1 MARFTLTPA
10 GVGAPPRLRPVSTS
24 TGIITQGPL
33 ERRAIVRRPRSE
45 SASAT
50 QGSARDSSRN
60 QHGGRTGGPQR
71 GSKPPRR
78 PKRRPERH
86 DDTGRVTRTRHGLLT
101 RRPFR
106 HYRGIT
112 LVWLVVFGVMALQI
126 FSLQVRNRTSLVALS
141 KKQRTH
147 TIALA
152 AERGDLLDRFH
163 VPLAISVREW
173 RLIGDPKT
181 AAADT
186 VNTAELLA
194 PVIGFNPEWIKA
206 RLQRTGRYVVLA
218 RGLDDDMATKIRALK
233 LRAISLEP
241 EQNRIYPSGDLAR
254 SVLGRVNRASG
265 IGETGFE
272 KLYEPNLKGEP
283 GELLV
288 ERNAR
293 GQQIP
298 AGLNRTIPAENGTN
312 IVLTLDSSLTYALE
326 GMTAQAVASTGAKS
340 GMTAIADI
348 SSGDVVALS
357 NMRTNAEGQV
367 FPAEDNSA
375 LVSVYEPGSVAKII
389 TIAAALENN
398 VVDPNTRFNV
408 PDRMQVSDH
417 NFKDDEPHKE
427 AMLTPGEIL
436 TNSSN
441 IGTIKIAQLLGRKQ
455 IDRYMRGFGLGLKT
469 GINFPGE
476 SAGILPPLK
485 QWTGTSIGTVPIG
498 QGLAVTALQ
507 MLGVYTTI
515 ANKGVRV
522 PLHLVHSTID
532 KNGVERKLKIADP
545 VRVISEQTAG
555 QVKDMLESVVLS
567 GTGKKAQV
575 KGYRVAGKTG
585 TAQKPN
591 LHSRGYNPD
600 AYVASFIGFFPAEN
614 PRFAILCLLDEPK
627 TSIYGGATAAPLFAE
642 IAHFLGQHY
651 RVPPSTG
658 SEVTTE
664 QITAA
669 ADSSITLGATREMRA
684 VAQAGS
690 WQQAEIRKAATL
702 GVAGVVANATANA
715 TDNATDNATGTE
727 AAQTGATNPSS
738 AVAAPD
744 ALRAVQQPV
753 SPPGAPAIVTN
764 VPLANGAPIGQAT
777 PAAVAPQVPTLSP
790 FAVATAAPAVA
801 VVPVAPTLA
810 APPTAINT
818 APNSALNAPTV
829 GQNNTVGGVPTVTP
843 IPAAGSTQGVP
854 TVDLGVPLANAQ
866 PVAGNSG
873 QVVQGQVVQGQP
885 LPGQVLQ
892 QGPVQAVAKQP
903 PVTVPDL
910 STWRKSGKSV
920 ARAQVLATAV
930 APTTIP
936 RMATDPATSVETTAK
951 AGTASTG
958 AKAPSG
964 KAAKPLSSAVVKRTT
979 NP

>member
-1 MARFTLTPA
+1 M
-10 GVGAPPRLRPVSTS
+10 
-24 TGIITQGPL
+24 
-33 ERRAIVRRPRSE
+33 
-45 SASAT
+45 
-50 QGSARDSSRN
+50 
-60 QHGGRTGGPQR
+60 
-71 GSKPPRR
+71 KPPRQ
-78 PKRRPERH
+78 PKRRPQLRQDE
-86 DDTGRVTRTRHGLLT
+86 TGRVTRTRHGLLT

-147 TIALA
+147 TIVLPP
-152 AERGDLLDRFH
+152 ERGDLLDRFH

-173 RLIGDPKT
+173 RLIGDPET

-186 VNTAELLA
+186 VNTAEILA
-194 PVIGFNPEWIKA
+194 PAIGFNPEWIKA
-206 RLQRTGRYVVLA
+206 RLNRSGRYVILA
-218 RGLDDDMATKIRALK
+218 RGLDDDMATKVRALK
-233 LRAISLEP
+233 LRAVSLEQ

-272 KLYEPNLKGEP
+272 KLYESNLKGEP

-298 AGLNRTIPAENGTN
+298 AGLHRTIPAEHGTN

-326 GMTAQAVASTGAKS
+326 GMTAQAVGSTGAKS
-340 GMTAIADI
+340 GMTAVADI
-348 SSGDVVALS
+348 ASGDIVALS
-357 NMRTNAEGQV
+357 NMRTNSVGQV

-375 LVSVYEPGSVAKII
+375 LVSVYEPGSVTKVI

-398 VVDPNTRFNV
+398 VVNPNTRFNV

-441 IGTIKIAQLLGRKQ
+441 IGTIKIAQALGRKQ

-485 QWTGTSIGTVPIG
+485 RWTGTSIGTVPIG

-532 KNGVERKLKIADP
+532 KNGVERKLKTADP

-555 QVKDMLESVVLS
+555 QVKDMLESVVRS
-567 GTGKKAQV
+567 GTGKRAQV

-591 LHSRGYNPD
+591 ERSRGYNPN

-664 QITAA
+664 QTNSTS
-669 ADSSITLGATREMRA
+669 DSTITLGATREMRA
-684 VAQAGS
+684 VAQTGS

-702 GVAGVVANATANA
+702 GVAGVVANATSS
-715 TDNATDNATGTE
+715 T
-727 AAQTGATNPSS
+727 S
-738 AVAAPD
+738 AVANSNIASPVVAKPLASPSAAPN
-744 ALRAVQQPV
+744 ARVASSTPIVPTSPQAQPIAPIAAQV
-753 SPPGAPAIVTN
+753 EASQVLPANAPAMGAPA
-764 VPLANGAPIGQAT
+764 
-777 PAAVAPQVPTLSP
+777 LSP
-790 FAVATAAPAVA
+790 FSVSPAAPAVVA
-801 VVPVAPTLA
+801 VPLAPIAPSAQVAEVP
-810 APPTAINT
+810 
-818 APNSALNAPTV
+818 S
-829 GQNNTVGGVPTVTP
+829 VPTVSNSP
-843 IPAAGSTQGVP
+843 QNNKFADVP
-854 TVDLGVPLANAQ
+854 TVEPLVPSVASSVATVPAAPLPNAVPLVAQSAQLAQSAQ
-866 PVAGNSG
+866 PVVQQA
-873 QVVQGQVVQGQP
+873 QVA
-885 LPGQVLQ
+885 Q
-892 QGPVQAVAKQP
+892 QTPVQVPQQP

-910 STWRKSGKSV
+910 STWRKSGKAV
-920 ARAQVLATAV
+920 ARAQVLPTAI
-930 APTTIP
+930 APTTTI
-936 RMATDPATSVETTAK
+936 ASITATSETDGTGLVSGKNSVGTAAK
-951 AGTASTG
+951 AAS
-958 AKAPSG
+958 SVI
-964 KAAKPLSSAVVKRTT
+964 SKRPKNT
-979 NP
+979 

>member
-1 MARFTLTPA
+1 M
-10 GVGAPPRLRPVSTS
+10 
-24 TGIITQGPL
+24 
-33 ERRAIVRRPRSE
+33 
-45 SASAT
+45 
-50 QGSARDSSRN
+50 
-60 QHGGRTGGPQR
+60 
-71 GSKPPRR
+71 KPPRQ
-78 PKRRPERH
+78 PKRRPQLRQDE
-86 DDTGRVTRTRHGLLT
+86 TGRVTRTRHGLLT

-147 TIALA
+147 TIVLPP
-152 AERGDLLDRFH
+152 ERGDLLDRFH

-173 RLIGDPKT
+173 RLIGDPET

-186 VNTAELLA
+186 VNTAEILA
-194 PVIGFNPEWIKA
+194 PAIGFNPEWIKA
-206 RLQRTGRYVVLA
+206 RLNRSGRYVILA
-218 RGLDDDMATKIRALK
+218 RGLDDDMATKVRALK
-233 LRAISLEP
+233 LRAVSLEQ

-272 KLYEPNLKGEP
+272 KLYESNLKGEP

-298 AGLNRTIPAENGTN
+298 AGLHRTIPAEHGTN

-326 GMTAQAVASTGAKS
+326 GMTAQAVGSTGAKS
-340 GMTAIADI
+340 GMTAVADI
-348 SSGDVVALS
+348 ASGDIVALS
-357 NMRTNAEGQV
+357 NMRTNSVGQV

-375 LVSVYEPGSVAKII
+375 LVSVYEPGSVTKVI

-398 VVDPNTRFNV
+398 VVNPNTRFNV

-441 IGTIKIAQLLGRKQ
+441 IGTIKIAQALGRKQ

-485 QWTGTSIGTVPIG
+485 RWTGTSIGTVPIG

-532 KNGVERKLKIADP
+532 KNGVERKLKTADP

-555 QVKDMLESVVLS
+555 QVKDMLESVVRS
-567 GTGKKAQV
+567 GTGKRAQV

-591 LHSRGYNPD
+591 ERSRGYNPN

-664 QITAA
+664 QTNSTS
-669 ADSSITLGATREMRA
+669 DSTITLGATREMRA
-684 VAQAGS
+684 VAQTGS

-702 GVAGVVANATANA
+702 GVAGVVANATSS
-715 TDNATDNATGTE
+715 T
-727 AAQTGATNPSS
+727 S
-738 AVAAPD
+738 AVANSNIASPVVAKPLASPSAAPN
-744 ALRAVQQPV
+744 ARVASSTPIVPTSPQAQPIAPIAAQV
-753 SPPGAPAIVTN
+753 EASQVLPANAPAMGAPA
-764 VPLANGAPIGQAT
+764 
-777 PAAVAPQVPTLSP
+777 LSP
-790 FAVATAAPAVA
+790 FSVSPAAPAVVA
-801 VVPVAPTLA
+801 VPLAPIAPSAQVAEVP
-810 APPTAINT
+810 
-818 APNSALNAPTV
+818 S
-829 GQNNTVGGVPTVTP
+829 VPTVSNSP
-843 IPAAGSTQGVP
+843 QNNKFADVP
-854 TVDLGVPLANAQ
+854 TVEPLVPSVASSVATVPAAPLPNAVPLVAQSAQLAQSAQ
-866 PVAGNSG
+866 PVVQQA
-873 QVVQGQVVQGQP
+873 QVA
-885 LPGQVLQ
+885 Q
-892 QGPVQAVAKQP
+892 QTPVQVPQQP

-910 STWRKSGKSV
+910 STWRKSGKAV
-920 ARAQVLATAV
+920 ARAQVLPTAI
-930 APTTIP
+930 APTTTI
-936 RMATDPATSVETTAK
+936 ASITATSETDGTGLVGGKNSVGTAAK
-951 AGTASTG
+951 AAS
-958 AKAPSG
+958 SVI
-964 KAAKPLSSAVVKRTT
+964 SKRPKNT
-979 NP
+979 

>member
-10 GVGAPPRLRPVSTS
+10 GVGAPLRLRPPSFPTDIAS
-24 TGIITQGPL
+24 YGPM
-33 ERRAIVRRPRSE
+33 ERRAIVRRPRS
-45 SASAT
+45 
-50 QGSARDSSRN
+50 GSARPARGTAQDESRN

-71 GSKPPRR
+71 GIKPPRQN
-78 PKRRPERH
+78 KRRPVRQDE
-86 DDTGRVTRTRHGLLT
+86 TGRVTRTRHGLLT

-112 LVWLVVFGVMALQI
+112 LVWLVVFGVMAFQI

-147 TIALA
+147 TIVLG

-173 RLIGDPKT
+173 RLIGDPET

-194 PVIGFNPEWIKA
+194 PVIGFNPEWIRA

-233 LRAISLEP
+233 LRAISLEQ

-326 GMTAQAVASTGAKS
+326 GMTAQAVGSTGAKS
-340 GMTAIADI
+340 GMTAIAEI

-357 NMRTNAEGQV
+357 NMRTNAQGQV

-389 TIAAALENN
+389 TISAALENN
-398 VVDPNTRFNV
+398 VVDPGTRLNV

-532 KNGVERKLKIADP
+532 KNGVERKLKTADP

-555 QVKDMLESVVLS
+555 QVKDMLESVVRS

-669 ADSSITLGATREMRA
+669 TDSSLTLGATREMRA

-715 TDNATDNATGTE
+715 TANPEANAMVTGVTVGGVSNTNTAVGTPG
-727 AAQTGATNPSS
+727 AAEVQVQPAS
-738 AVAAPD
+738 A
-744 ALRAVQQPV
+744 QSTQ
-753 SPPGAPAIVTN
+753 STGAPAVGSDT
-764 VPLANGAPIGQAT
+764 NGASPSA
-777 PAAVAPQVPTLSP
+777 PPVAPPVVQPSSPVVVSQVLTLSP
-790 FAVATAAPAVA
+790 FAVAPAAPNLVA
-801 VVPVAPTLA
+801 APVVPTLPVATTAPVAPKA
-810 APPTAINT
+810 AIAGQNT
-818 APNSALNAPTV
+818 TV
-829 GQNNTVGGVPTVTP
+829 G
-843 IPAAGSTQGVP
+843 GVP
-854 TVDLGVPLANAQ
+854 TVDLGVPLANTQ
-866 PVAGNSG
+866 PANTGNSG
-873 QVVQGQVVQGQP
+873 LAGTQGQQQTPVAVV
-885 LPGQVLQ
+885 V
-892 QGPVQAVAKQP
+892 KQP

-930 APTTIP
+930 APTSIP
-936 RMATDPATSVETTAK
+936 PVAAETAK
-951 AGTASTG
+951 TIDATANKQTANKQTATKG
-958 AKAPSG
+958 AKTVDG
-964 KAAKPLSSAVVKRTT
+964 KTAKLLSSAVVKRST

>member
-1 MARFTLTPA
+1 
-10 GVGAPPRLRPVSTS
+10 
-24 TGIITQGPL
+24 
-33 ERRAIVRRPRSE
+33 
-45 SASAT
+45 
-50 QGSARDSSRN
+50 
-60 QHGGRTGGPQR
+60 
-71 GSKPPRR
+71 
-78 PKRRPERH
+78 
-86 DDTGRVTRTRHGLLT
+86 
-101 RRPFR
+101 
-106 HYRGIT
+106 
-112 LVWLVVFGVMALQI
+112 MALQI
-126 FSLQVRNRTSLVALS
+126 FSLQVRNRTALVALS

-147 TIALA
+147 TIVLT

-173 RLIGDPKT
+173 RLIGDPET

-194 PVIGFNPEWIKA
+194 PAIGFNPEWIKS
-206 RLQRTGRYVVLA
+206 RLQRSGRYVVLA
-218 RGLDDDMATKIRALK
+218 RGLDDDMATKIRDLK
-233 LRAISLEP
+233 LRAISLEQ

-298 AGLNRTIPAENGTN
+298 AGLNRIIPAENGTN

-326 GMTAQAVASTGAKS
+326 GMTAQAVGSTGAKS

-348 SSGDVVALS
+348 ASGDIVALS
-357 NMRTNAEGQV
+357 NMRTNSSGQV

-375 LVSVYEPGSVAKII
+375 LVSVYEPGSVTKVI
-389 TIAAALENN
+389 TIAAALENK
-398 VVDPNTRFNV
+398 VVNPTTRLNV

-441 IGTIKIAQLLGRKQ
+441 IGTIKIAQALGRKQ

-515 ANKGVRV
+515 ANKGIRV

-532 KNGVERKLKIADP
+532 KDGVERKLKIADP
-545 VRVISEQTAG
+545 VRVISEQTAS
-555 QVKDMLESVVLS
+555 QLKDMLESVVRS

-591 LHSRGYNPD
+591 LHSRGYSPN

-651 RVPPSTG
+651 RIPPSSG

-664 QITAA
+664 QIASA
-669 ADSSITLGATREMRA
+669 SDSSITLGATREMRA

-702 GVAGVVANATANA
+702 GVAGVVANSTVKASPSEGPKVDAGNVGVGVSAPTSMQVR
-715 TDNATDNATGTE
+715 
-727 AAQTGATNPSS
+727 AA
-738 AVAAPD
+738 AVAE
-744 ALRAVQQPV
+744 V
-753 SPPGAPAIVTN
+753 G
-764 VPLANGAPIGQAT
+764 
-777 PAAVAPQVPTLSP
+777 PAAVPIVSSVSVSVSEMSSPNAEVSSPNAAGSQVPTLSP
-790 FAVATAAPAVA
+790 FAIAK
-801 VVPVAPTLA
+801 
-810 APPTAINT
+810 T
-818 APNSALNAPTV
+818 APIVSPKPGNNPNGLQSDQVT
-829 GQNNTVGGVPTVTP
+829 QNKGVPTVDAVATF
-843 IPAAGSTQGVP
+843 PAFAQGVP
-854 TVDLGVPLANAQ
+854 TVDGAVPLASVQLTLQTTGTRTSETVGNQ
-866 PVAGNSG
+866 PQTLQLA
-873 QVVQGQVVQGQP
+873 P
-885 LPGQVLQ
+885 LLATP
-892 QGPVQAVAKQP
+892 KQP
-903 PVTVPDL
+903 PATVPDL
-910 STWRKSGKSV
+910 STWRRSGKAV
-920 ARAQVLATAV
+920 ARAQISPTAI
-930 APTTIP
+930 APPTNTAA
-936 RMATDPATSVETTAK
+936 ATDVNGKTSAVDNNSVGVDK
-951 AGTASTG
+951 NI
-958 AKAPSG
+958 P
-964 KAAKPLSSAVVKRTT
+964 SSAATKRITS
-979 NP
+979 P

>member
-1 MARFTLTPA
+1 MTPA
-10 GVGAPPRLRPVSTS
+10 GVRASHRLAPLPSRNRSITAPASVSRRT
-24 TGIITQGPL
+24 L
-33 ERRAIVRRPRSE
+33 ERRAFARRPRSAPAGH
-45 SASAT
+45 ST
-50 QGSARDSSRN
+50 LRSSQYQR
-60 QHGGRTGGPQR
+60 GGRTGGPQR
-71 GSKPPRR
+71 GVKPPRK
-78 PKRRPERH
+78 PKSAQPARH
-86 DDTGRVTRTRHGLLT
+86 DETGRVTRTRHGLLT
-101 RRPFR
+101 RRPLR

-112 LVWLVVFGVMALQI
+112 FVWLVVFGIMALQI

-147 TIALA
+147 TIVLT

-194 PVIGFNPEWIKA
+194 PAIGFNPEWIKS
-206 RLQRTGRYVVLA
+206 RLQRSGRYVVLA

-233 LRAISLEP
+233 LRAISLEQ

-298 AGLNRTIPAENGTN
+298 AGLNRIIPAENGTN

-326 GMTAQAVASTGAKS
+326 GMTAQAVGSTGAKS

-348 SSGDVVALS
+348 ASGDIVALS
-357 NMRTNAEGQV
+357 NMRTNSSGQV

-375 LVSVYEPGSVAKII
+375 LVSVYEPGSVTKVI
-389 TIAAALENN
+389 TIAAALENK
-398 VVDPNTRFNV
+398 VVNPNTRLNV

-441 IGTIKIAQLLGRKQ
+441 IGTIKIAQALGRKQ

-507 MLGVYTTI
+507 MLGVYATI
-515 ANKGVRV
+515 ANKGIRM
-522 PLHLVHSTID
+522 PLHLVHSTVD
-532 KNGVERKLKIADP
+532 KDGVERKLKTADP
-545 VRVISEQTAG
+545 VRVISEQTAS
-555 QVKDMLESVVLS
+555 QLKDMLESVVRS

-591 LHSRGYNPD
+591 LHSRGYSPD

-651 RVPPSTG
+651 RIPPSSG

-664 QITAA
+664 QIASA
-669 ADSSITLGATREMRA
+669 SDSAITLGATREMRA

-702 GVAGVVANATANA
+702 GVAGVVANSTVKALPSEGPRIDAGNVGVGASAPTSMQVR
-715 TDNATDNATGTE
+715 
-727 AAQTGATNPSS
+727 AA
-738 AVAAPD
+738 AVAE
-744 ALRAVQQPV
+744 V
-753 SPPGAPAIVTN
+753 G
-764 VPLANGAPIGQAT
+764 
-777 PAAVAPQVPTLSP
+777 PAAVPIVSSVSVSEMSSPNAEVSSPNAAGSQVPTLSP
-790 FAVATAAPAVA
+790 FAIAT
-801 VVPVAPTLA
+801 
-810 APPTAINT
+810 T
-818 APNSALNAPTV
+818 APIVSPKPGNNPNGL
-829 GQNNTVGGVPTVTP
+829 QNDQVTQNKNVPTVDAIATFR
-843 IPAAGSTQGVP
+843 ALAQGVP
-854 TVDLGVPLANAQ
+854 TVDGGVPLASVQLTLQTTGTSTSETVGNQAQ
-866 PVAGNSG
+866 TLQLA
-873 QVVQGQVVQGQP
+873 P
-885 LPGQVLQ
+885 LLATP
-892 QGPVQAVAKQP
+892 KQP
-903 PVTVPDL
+903 PATVPDL
-910 STWRKSGKSV
+910 STWRRSGKAV
-920 ARAQVLATAV
+920 ARAQISPTAI
-930 APTTIP
+930 APPTNTAP
-936 RMATDPATSVETTAK
+936 ATDVNGKTSTVENNS
-951 AGTASTG
+951 AGVD
-958 AKAPSG
+958 KNIP
-964 KAAKPLSSAVVKRTT
+964 SSAATKRITS
-979 NP
+979 P

>member
-1 MARFTLTPA
+1 MSRFTLTPA
-10 GVGAPPRLRPVSTS
+10 GVGGTNRWRGATGVRVFAAPVGFNPGAV
-24 TGIITQGPL
+24 
-33 ERRAIVRRPRSE
+33 ERRAIRRPRNGSG
-45 SASAT
+45 ASAQGPA
-50 QGSARDSSRN
+50 QGSRQEQRS
-60 QHGGRTGGPQR
+60 GRTGGPQR

-78 PKRRPERH
+78 PKQRQSARH
-86 DDTGRVTRTRHGLLT
+86 DEAGRVTRTRHGLLT

-112 LVWLVVFGVMALQI
+112 LVWLVVFGVMAAQI

-141 KKQRTH
+141 KKQRTR
-147 TIALA
+147 TIVLPP
-152 AERGDLLDRFH
+152 ERGDLLDRFH
-163 VPLAISVREW
+163 VPLAISVHEW

-181 AAADT
+181 AAAETVDT
-186 VNTAELLA
+186 AALLA
-194 PVIGFNPEWIKA
+194 PVIGFNPEWIKE
-206 RLQRTGRYVVLA
+206 RLSRKGRYVVLA
-218 RGLDDDMATKIRALK
+218 RGLDDDMAAKIRSLK
-233 LRAISLEP
+233 LEAISLEQ

-326 GMTAQAVASTGAKS
+326 GMTAQAVGSTGAKS

-348 SSGDVVALS
+348 ASGDIVALS

-375 LVSVYEPGSVAKII
+375 LVSVYEPGSVTKVI

-398 VVDPNTRFNV
+398 VVSPSTRFNV

-441 IGTIKIAQLLGRKQ
+441 IGTIKIAQQLGRKQ

-545 VRVISEQTAG
+545 VRVVSEQTAA
-555 QVKDMLESVVLS
+555 QVKDMLESVVRS

-658 SEVTTE
+658 TEVTTD
-664 QITAA
+664 QISAGTAT
-669 ADSSITLGATREMRA
+669 DSSVTLGASREMRA

-702 GVAGVVANATANA
+702 GVAGVVANASANP
-715 TDNATDNATGTE
+715 
-727 AAQTGATNPSS
+727 AAQDAASS
-738 AVAAPD
+738 GVASSQPQALADASAPLSAAPIV
-744 ALRAVQQPV
+744 AQIPV
-753 SPPGAPAIVTN
+753 TPQAQVPIVPVASTN
-764 VPLANGAPIGQAT
+764 
-777 PAAVAPQVPTLSP
+777 AAVSQVPTLSP
-790 FAVATAAPAVA
+790 FAVATTAPAPSVAGANA
-801 VVPVAPTLA
+801 VVPVSNVPVVEQ
-810 APPTAINT
+810 P
-818 APNSALNAPTV
+818 S
-829 GQNNTVGGVPTVTP
+829 QVGGVPTVN
-843 IPAAGSTQGVP
+843 A
-854 TVDLGVPLANAQ
+854 GVPLAVAPSASTGSAASAAPATATGA
-866 PVAGNSG
+866 PVLG
-873 QVVQGQVVQGQP
+873 QVQAVQP
-885 LPGQVLQ
+885 T
-892 QGPVQAVAKQP
+892 PVQALPKQP

-910 STWRKSGKSV
+910 SSWRKSGKAV
-920 ARAQVLATAV
+920 ARAHILPTAV
-930 APTTIP
+930 APPTTV
-936 RMATDPATSVETTAK
+936 AETSVSSKGEAETT
-951 AGTASTG
+951 
-958 AKAPSG
+958 
-964 KAAKPLSSAVVKRTT
+964 LVSAVSKKKI

>member
-10 GVGAPPRLRPVSTS
+10 GAGAPRHVPSADLGSRSRPTPA
-24 TGIITQGPL
+24 IIKPGTY
-33 ERRAIVRRPRSE
+33 ERRAVDRKSGNRS
-45 SASAT
+45 SGQAT
-50 QGSARDSSRN
+50 GRVSQAPS
-60 QHGGRTGGPQR
+60 GGRTGGPQR
-71 GSKPPRR
+71 GIKPPRQ
-78 PKRRPERH
+78 PKRRQQLRH
-86 DDTGRVTRTRHGLLT
+86 DETGRVTRTRHGLLT
-101 RRPFR
+101 RRPLR

-112 LVWLVVFGVMALQI
+112 LLWLVVFGVMALQI

-147 TIALA
+147 TIVLPP
-152 AERGDLLDRFH
+152 ERGDLLDRFH

-173 RLIGDPKT
+173 RLIGDPET

-186 VNTAELLA
+186 VNTAEILA

-206 RLQRTGRYVVLA
+206 RMARSGRYVILA
-218 RGLDDDMATKIRALK
+218 RGLDDDMATKVRALK
-233 LRAISLEP
+233 LRAVSLEQ

-298 AGLNRTIPAENGTN
+298 AGLHRTIPAEHGTN

-326 GMTAQAVASTGAKS
+326 GMTAQAVGSTGAKS
-340 GMTAIADI
+340 GMTAVADI
-348 SSGDVVALS
+348 ASGDIVALS
-357 NMRTNAEGQV
+357 NMRTNSLGQV

-375 LVSVYEPGSVAKII
+375 LVSVYEPGSVTKVI
-389 TIAAALENN
+389 TIAAALENS
-398 VVDPNTRFNV
+398 VVNPNTRFNV

-441 IGTIKIAQLLGRKQ
+441 IGTIKIAQALGRKQ
-455 IDRYMRGFGLGLKT
+455 IDRYMRGFGLGMKT

-485 QWTGTSIGTVPIG
+485 RWTGTSIGTVPIG

-532 KNGVERKLKIADP
+532 KNGVERKLKTADP

-555 QVKDMLESVVLS
+555 QVKDMLESVVRS

-591 LHSRGYNPD
+591 ERSRGYNPN

-664 QITAA
+664 QTSSTP
-669 ADSSITLGATREMRA
+669 DSPITLGATREMRA

-702 GVAGVVANATANA
+702 GVAGVVANATS
-715 TDNATDNATGTE
+715 GSS
-727 AAQTGATNPSS
+727 AAVDPNIGSS
-738 AVAAPD
+738 AVANPLASPWAPPNAPVASPAPI
-744 ALRAVQQPV
+744 ALTAPTAAPAQLSQVAPAN
-753 SPPGAPAIVTN
+753 PPGVWASA
-764 VPLANGAPIGQAT
+764 
-777 PAAVAPQVPTLSP
+777 LSP
-790 FAVATAAPAVA
+790 FAVTTVAPSAVA
-801 VVPVAPTLA
+801 VPVAPSGQVAIVPVVPVVASSPQSSQLA
-810 APPTAINT
+810 
-818 APNSALNAPTV
+818 
-829 GQNNTVGGVPTVTP
+829 GVPTVESLL
-843 IPAAGSTQGVP
+843 PAVAPSSVATVP
-854 TVDLGVPLANAQ
+854 VAPRANGVPLVAPLAQTAGQ
-866 PVAGNSG
+866 PVQIA
-873 QVVQGQVVQGQP
+873 QQP
-885 LPGQVLQ
+885 
-892 QGPVQAVAKQP
+892 PVQVPKQP

-910 STWRKSGKSV
+910 STWRKSGRAV
-920 ARAQVLATAV
+920 ARAQVLPTAI
-930 APTTIP
+930 APPTTI
-936 RMATDPATSVETTAK
+936 AITATSETKGTGSDSGK
-951 AGTASTG
+951 SSAGTE
-958 AKAPSG
+958 AKV
-964 KAAKPLSSAVVKRTT
+964 SSSVITKRPK
-979 NP
+979 NI

>member
-1 MARFTLTPA
+1 
-10 GVGAPPRLRPVSTS
+10 
-24 TGIITQGPL
+24 
-33 ERRAIVRRPRSE
+33 
-45 SASAT
+45 
-50 QGSARDSSRN
+50 
-60 QHGGRTGGPQR
+60 
-71 GSKPPRR
+71 
-78 PKRRPERH
+78 
-86 DDTGRVTRTRHGLLT
+86 
-101 RRPFR
+101 
-106 HYRGIT
+106 
-112 LVWLVVFGVMALQI
+112 MALQI

-147 TIALA
+147 TIVLT

-194 PVIGFNPEWIKA
+194 PAIGFNPEWIKS
-206 RLQRTGRYVVLA
+206 RLQRSGRYVVLA

-233 LRAISLEP
+233 LRAISLEQ

-298 AGLNRTIPAENGTN
+298 AGLNRIIPAENGTN

-326 GMTAQAVASTGAKS
+326 GMTAQAVGSTGAKS

-348 SSGDVVALS
+348 ASGDIVALS
-357 NMRTNAEGQV
+357 NMRTNSSGQV

-375 LVSVYEPGSVAKII
+375 LVSVYEPGSVTKVI
-389 TIAAALENN
+389 TIAAALENK
-398 VVDPNTRFNV
+398 VVNPNTRLNV

-441 IGTIKIAQLLGRKQ
+441 IGTIKIAQALGRKQ

-507 MLGVYTTI
+507 MLGVYATI
-515 ANKGVRV
+515 ANKGIRI
-522 PLHLVHSTID
+522 PLHLVHSTVD
-532 KNGVERKLKIADP
+532 KDGVERKLKTADP
-545 VRVISEQTAG
+545 VRVISEQTAS
-555 QVKDMLESVVLS
+555 QLKDMLESVVRS

-591 LHSRGYNPD
+591 LHSRGYSPD

-651 RVPPSTG
+651 RIPPSSG

-664 QITAA
+664 QIASA
-669 ADSSITLGATREMRA
+669 SDSAITLGATREMRA

-702 GVAGVVANATANA
+702 GVAGVVANSTVKALPSEGPRIDAGNVGVGASAPTSMQVR
-715 TDNATDNATGTE
+715 
-727 AAQTGATNPSS
+727 AA
-738 AVAAPD
+738 AVAE
-744 ALRAVQQPV
+744 V
-753 SPPGAPAIVTN
+753 G
-764 VPLANGAPIGQAT
+764 
-777 PAAVAPQVPTLSP
+777 PAAVPIVSSVSVSEMSSPNAEVSSPNAAGYQVPTLSP
-790 FAVATAAPAVA
+790 FAIAT
-801 VVPVAPTLA
+801 
-810 APPTAINT
+810 T
-818 APNSALNAPTV
+818 APIVSPKPGNNPNGL
-829 GQNNTVGGVPTVTP
+829 QNDQVTQNKNVPTVDAIATFR
-843 IPAAGSTQGVP
+843 ALAQGVP
-854 TVDLGVPLANAQ
+854 TVDGGVPLASVQLTLQTTGTSTSETVGNQAQ
-866 PVAGNSG
+866 TLQLA
-873 QVVQGQVVQGQP
+873 P
-885 LPGQVLQ
+885 LLATP
-892 QGPVQAVAKQP
+892 KQP
-903 PVTVPDL
+903 PATVPDL
-910 STWRKSGKSV
+910 STWRRSGKAV
-920 ARAQVLATAV
+920 ARAQISPTAI
-930 APTTIP
+930 APPTNTAP
-936 RMATDPATSVETTAK
+936 ATDVNGKTSTVENNS
-951 AGTASTG
+951 AGVD
-958 AKAPSG
+958 KNIP
-964 KAAKPLSSAVVKRTT
+964 SSAATKRITS
-979 NP
+979 P

>member
-1 MARFTLTPA
+1 M
-10 GVGAPPRLRPVSTS
+10 
-24 TGIITQGPL
+24 
-33 ERRAIVRRPRSE
+33 
-45 SASAT
+45 
-50 QGSARDSSRN
+50 
-60 QHGGRTGGPQR
+60 
-71 GSKPPRR
+71 
-78 PKRRPERH
+78 
-86 DDTGRVTRTRHGLLT
+86 
-101 RRPFR
+101 
-106 HYRGIT
+106 
-112 LVWLVVFGVMALQI
+112 WLVVFGVMASQI

-147 TIALA
+147 TIVLA

-173 RLIGDPKT
+173 RLIGDPET

-206 RLQRTGRYVVLA
+206 RLQRSGRYVVLA

-233 LRAISLEP
+233 LRAISLEQ

-265 IGETGFE
+265 VGETGFE

-326 GMTAQAVASTGAKS
+326 GMTAQAVGSTGAKS

-348 SSGDVVALS
+348 SSGDIVALS
-357 NMRTNAEGQV
+357 NMRTNSSGQV

-375 LVSVYEPGSVAKII
+375 LVSVYEPGSVTKVI

-398 VVDPNTRFNV
+398 VVNPSTRFNV

-532 KNGVERKLKIADP
+532 KNGVERKLKTADP

-555 QVKDMLESVVLS
+555 QLKDMLESVVRS

-591 LHSRGYNPD
+591 LRSRGYNPD

-658 SEVTTE
+658 LEVTTN
-664 QITAA
+664 QISAA
-669 ADSSITLGATREMRA
+669 TDSSITLGATREMRA

-702 GVAGVVANATANA
+702 GVAGVVANASANAAPNANA
-715 TDNATDNATGTE
+715 TD
-727 AAQTGATNPSS
+727 AASEQAASSQTAQGGASALPS
-738 AVAAPD
+738 
-744 ALRAVQQPV
+744 
-753 SPPGAPAIVTN
+753 APALV
-764 VPLANGAPIGQAT
+764 QAT
-777 PAAVAPQVPTLSP
+777 PLAATVQSIQPPASAVSAISPLSP
-790 FAVATAAPAVA
+790 FAIVPAVP
-801 VVPVAPTLA
+801 VVLPVAPA
-810 APPTAINT
+810 APV
-818 APNSALNAPTV
+818 APLAV
-829 GQNNTVGGVPTVTP
+829 GVPNNRFE
-843 IPAAGSTQGVP
+843 GVP
-854 TVDLGVPLANAQ
+854 TVDSIVTPNATSNPGVQDVPTVDAGVPLVNTQRGGTATATAASTPSA
-866 PVAGNSG
+866 PVVSAVSASG
-873 QVVQGQVVQGQP
+873 SPEPAVIDPAQVVPQTPVQP
-885 LPGQVLQ
+885 LPKQ
-892 QGPVQAVAKQP
+892 Q

-910 STWRKSGKSV
+910 STWRKSGKAV
-920 ARAQVLATAV
+920 ARAQVLPTAI
-930 APTTIP
+930 APPTTIKVTNQP
-936 RMATDPATSVETTAK
+936 KATETNAK
-951 AGTASTG
+951 AEVASTRVKSPAG
-958 AKAPSG
+958 SDTKVS
-964 KAAKPLSSAVVKRTT
+964 SSAAVKRIP